1 MGSLGLTKLVKEK
14 VSKFLSITLVTSILP
29 VLVVGNLVST
39 GPIANA
45 TGYTTIPLETST
57 VVTSPGF
64 VELGSLASRSKST
77 VAVKKAITK
86 SSVSP
91 YTITGTDSLSGQS
104 YQYQT
109 LQNYTGNTLFE
120 SMDVTSTIVAAGGPN
135 YGLGSKSWSFD
146 PAASYGGRSNVN
158 RLTSSMAS
166 IPRTSGQAPYG
177 SVFGPEVW
185 SAPFVGNLGKSI
197 SFDWAAANG
206 QDDYEIYAFLVKI
219 DSTTVDGTCSAFS
232 GAGTYG
238 LTNPTTTHTLMAYG
252 RGTTQTWLTATAAVP
267 SAGCYRFRFVSGT
280 YDQTGGLAVGASLYV
295 DNTVLLGDTQ
305 TITFPSISDR
315 LRDASNAQTLN
326 AGATSDATGA
336 TLVYSTST
344 SSVCLVDSSTGL
356 ITIAS
361 GNTGTCTITVNSGAV
376 GTFTA
381 ASPVTRSFAIVANA
395 TVPSSQNGSYISG
408 NAATC
413 ETLSV
418 VEGGWNTGG
427 ATISGTTYQWQ
438 TSTNGSTWTNISG
451 ATSSTYLTTG
461 SDYNNYIRVQ
471 IVKSNSVG
479 ASNPESTSGLL
490 ISTQSSGCSTVSSN
504 NTTAIIYPSSLIT
517 FAQNGADNSSFPQ
530 SEILGDTKA
539 LWKNIM
545 TRAGYTFAGWN
556 TKADGTGTSYADGA
570 QFKFDAPS
578 IVLYA
583 QWKLVQTKPT
593 ISWATPVP
601 IQEGTALSATQLN
614 ALASVAG
621 TYTYSPAA
629 STALAPGKHTL
640 KVTFVPTDA
649 KYETIEATVEIEV
662 LAKAKVT
669 WANPASITEGT
680 PLSGIQLNATASVPG
695 TFTYEPK
702 DGALLAPGK
711 YTLKVT
717 FTPTDSRLSPVAA
730 EATIE
735 VVAKPVVIP
744 APPVAPKYSV
754 TGAPKTTV
762 TWGAGKDAATYTVLV
777 DGKSTCS
784 VAALTCEVAKLLG
797 PKNVV
802 TVTSVASSGKA
813 SAAVPATYVAPA
825 ASQVLTVVN
834 FDSARAVIKS
844 AEATKLRAFATTVKA
859 AGYTSL
865 TVFGHTDSVGGVDNQ
880 KLSVAR
886 ANAAIT
892 YLKKLLPGVK
902 FVVSGFAAS
911 EPVADNSTAEGKA
924 ANRRAEIF
932 IP

>member
-1 MGSLGLTKLVKEK
+1 MNRDQV
-14 VSKFLSITLVTSILP
+14 VSKTKGFLSKVLSLSVVTSLLPVIVAGTLVSSSSPAL
-29 VLVVGNLVST
+29 
-39 GPIANA
+39 A
-45 TGYTTIPLETST
+45 TGYTSIPLETST

-109 LQNYTGNTLFE
+109 LQNYTNNTLFE
-120 SMDVTSTIVAAGGPN
+120 SMDVTSTIVAAGSPN
-135 YGLGSKSWSFD
+135 YGLGSKSWSFS
-146 PAASYGGRSNVN
+146 PTASYGGRSNVN
-158 RLTSSMAS
+158 QLTSSMAS

-197 SFDWAAANG
+197 SFEWAAANG

-219 DSTTVDGTCSAFS
+219 DSTTTDATCAAFTGS
-232 GAGTYG
+232 GTYG

-252 RGTTQTWLTATAAVP
+252 RGTTQTWLTASAAIP

-280 YDQTGGLAVGASLYV
+280 FDQTGGLAVGASLYV

-305 TITFPSISDR
+305 TITFPAISDQIK
-315 LRDASNAQTLN
+315 DASNAITLSS
-326 AGATSDATGA
+326 GATTNASGA
-336 TLVYSTST
+336 TLTYTSLT
-344 SSVCLVDSSTGL
+344 TGVCTVDSAGL
-356 ITIAS
+356 ITIPS
-361 GNTGTCTITVNSGAV
+361 NTTGTCTITVNSGAT
-376 GTFTA
+376 GNYA
-381 ASPVTRSFAIVANA
+381 AANPVSRSFNIVASA
-395 TVPSSQNGSYISG
+395 VVPSSQNGSYISG
-408 NAATC
+408 TAGTC
-413 ETLSV
+413 EILSI

-427 ATISGTTYQWQ
+427 ATITSTSYQWQ
-438 TSTNGSTWTNISG
+438 ISSNGTTWTNISG
-451 ATSSTYLTTG
+451 ATSSTYTTLS
-461 SDYNNYIRVQ
+461 SDYNSYIRVQ
-471 IVKSNSVG
+471 IIKSNSAG
-479 ASNPESTSGLL
+479 ASNAESTSGLL
-490 ISTQSSGCSTVSSN
+490 VSTQTSGCSTTASVTG
-504 NTTAIIYPSSLIT
+504 TTYPSSLIT
-517 FAQNGADNSSFPQ
+517 FAQNGADTSSLPQ
-530 SEILGDTKA
+530 SEILGDTKP

-545 TRAGYTFAGWN
+545 SRAGYTFAEWN
-556 TKADGTGTSYADGA
+556 TKSDGTGTAYADGA
-570 QFKFDAPS
+570 SFKFDAAT
-578 IVLYA
+578 IILYA
-583 QWKLVQTKPT
+583 QWKLVQSKPT
-593 ISWATPVP
+593 ITWATPAA
-601 IQEGTALSATQLN
+601 IQEGTPLSATQLN
-614 ALASVAG
+614 ALASVPG

-629 STALAPGKHTL
+629 PSALTPGKHTL
-640 KVTFVPTDA
+640 KVVFVPTDA

-662 LAKAKVT
+662 LAKAKLT
-669 WANPASITEGT
+669 WANPAAITEGAA
-680 PLSGIQLNATASVPG
+680 LSSAQLNATASVPG
-695 TFTYEPK
+695 TYSYEPK
-702 DGALLAPGK
+702 DGAILAVGK
-711 YTLKVT
+711 HTLKVT
-717 FTPTDSRLSPVAA
+717 FTPTDSRLSPVTV
-730 EATIE
+730 EVTIE

-744 APPVAPKYSV
+744 AAPVSPTYSV
-754 TGAPKTTV
+754 TGAPKTTI

-777 DGKSTCS
+777 DGKNACS

-802 TVTSVASSGKA
+802 TVTSVAASGKT
-813 SAAVPATYVAPA
+813 SAAVLAAYVAPS

-844 AEATKLRAFATTVKA
+844 AEATKLRAFASTVKA

-911 EPVADNSTAEGKA
+911 EPVGDNSTAEGKA